1 MRTKLLT
8 FILIILLCDNIS
20 IAQGILSEDPTFNQE
35 LIESGL
41 LHIPLPLDYSKSF
54 EAIAEKKEVLH
65 TEPLCQI
72 QPGLPGWKH
81 SGLGNMVYS
90 NDKSISGS
98 GSIKVEYPA
107 TSYTEDIKS
116 FVDFNITNPD
126 WRRFNRVSFWVY
138 PDCEGARIVHMS
150 LLLHND
156 GKIKIPY
163 DFNREGSHYINLKNQ
178 EWNHVL
184 LEIDENGRDNV
195 SRFAFSFPAFGQE
208 RTMMPTMRYYV
219 DKIEL
224 QQIEEPEKTVG
235 WQPGNNRLVYSTT
248 GYAVGSEKTA
258 IVNMDRNLHKG
269 EFRLINARNNQTAYT
284 STIKQVKTTTGTF
297 DVLDFTSFDQ
307 PGEYQLSVGDLLTPS
322 FRISE
327 RLWENSLWRVTN
339 FFFGERC
346 GFDVPTKH
354 ASCHLDIFAEHDGK
368 KIMYAGGWHDAGDES
383 QQTLQT
389 AEIAYYLLEG
399 YNKYKNQ
406 NKSLAL
412 RMLEEARWGLDF
424 VLRCRFGDGYRVS
437 SVGNILWTDGII
449 GTPDDLVKG
458 RVTRSAFDNF
468 LYAGIEAY
476 AAMSIDRDPMLQ
488 DYLKRIAREDFD
500 LAMEDHAKTGY
511 IVPRGGGHTLNTPES
526 QYMATISWTASMLYQ
541 LTGEQ
546 HYANLAAEY
555 IRYTLD
561 CQRKEP
567 LSKKSNIKGFFY
579 RDKTHKVAVH
589 YNHQSRDQ
597 FYMQAL
603 TLLCETQP
611 NHPEHNKWVESIA
624 LYGDYLKSIM
634 AYTAPY
640 GMVPSGVYRLDEF
653 RDPSFET
660 MHPYMKVDDQQQNYI
675 EQVKSGAPLD
685 KEHYLKR
692 FPVWFSFRGNA
703 AVHLATGK
711 AAALCGKFLNDKELL
726 QIGQEQL
733 YWLTGK
739 NPFGQSLVY
748 GEGHNYAQQFAVCP
762 GELVGEVPVGI
773 QTRLNGDE
781 PCWPY
786 TSNSTYREVWGA
798 PAGKWIS
805 LAVEY

>member
-1 MRTKLLT
+1 MKTRIAL
-8 FILIILLCDNIS
+8 FILSLCVCGS
-20 IAQGILSEDPTFNQE
+20 ITAQELLSEDVAFDKV
-35 LIESGL
+35 LRESGL
-41 LHIPLPLDYSKSF
+41 IHIPLPLDYSKSF
-54 EAIAEKKEVLH
+54 EAKAGKKKVLH
-65 TEPLCQI
+65 SEPLSRLQS
-72 QPGLPGWKH
+72 GLPGWKH
-81 SGLGNMVYS
+81 SGLGSMS
-90 NDKSISGS
+90 FSTEKSLSGE
-98 GSIKVEYPA
+98 GSIMVEYPA
-107 TSYTEDIKS
+107 MSYTEDIKS
-116 FVDFNITNPD
+116 FVDFEITNSG
-126 WRRFNRVSFWVY
+126 WQRYNRVSFWVY

-156 GKIKIPY
+156 GKIKVPY
-163 DFNREGSHYINLKNQ
+163 DYHREGSHYVNLKNQ

-184 LEIDENGRDNV
+184 LEIDENTRDKI
-195 SRFAFSFPAFGQE
+195 SRFAFSFPAFGQD
-208 RTMMPTMRYYV
+208 RTMSNTMRYYV

-224 QQIEEPEKTVG
+224 QQIEDPEKTVG

-248 GYAVGSEKTA
+248 GYAVNSDKTA
-258 IVNMDRNLHKG
+258 ILNMDAKLH
-269 EFRLINARNNQTAYT
+269 NNQFQLTDLQGKVVYNGK
-284 STIKQVKTTTGTF
+284 IEQVKTTTGNF
-297 DVLDFTSFDQ
+297 SVLNFTDFNQ
-307 PGEYQLSVGDLLTPS
+307 LGEYKIKVGSILSDP

-346 GFDVPTKH
+346 GFDVPNKH
-354 ASCHLDIFAEHDGK
+354 ASCHLDIFAEHNGK

-399 YNKYKNQ
+399 YSRYKTQ
-406 NKSLAL
+406 NPELAL
-412 RMLEEARWGLDF
+412 RMLEEARWGLEF
-424 VLRCRFGDGYRVS
+424 ALRCRFGDGYRAS
-437 SVGNILWTDGII
+437 GVGNILWTDGII
-449 GTPDDLVKG
+449 GTEDDLIKG
-458 RVTRSAFDNF
+458 RVIKSAFDNF
-468 LYAGIEAY
+468 LYSGIEAY
-476 AAMSIDRDPMLQ
+476 AAIELGRDPMLQ
-488 DYLKRIAREDFD
+488 DYLAKVAREDFG
-500 LAMEDHAKTGY
+500 LAMKDHKETGY
-511 IVPRGGGHTLNTPES
+511 VVPRGGGHTLNTPES
-526 QYMATISWTASMLYQ
+526 QYMATISWAASMLYK
-541 LTGEQ
+541 LTKEQ
-546 HYANLAAEY
+546 AYADMAAEY

-567 LSKKSNIKGFFY
+567 LSKKSPLKGFFY
-579 RDKTHKVAVH
+579 RDKSHKVAVH

-603 TLLCETQP
+603 VLLCETQP
-611 NHPEHNKWVESIA
+611 NHPERTQWVESIT
-624 LYGDYLKSIM
+624 LFGDYLKSIM

-640 GMVPSGVYRLDEF
+640 GMLPSGVYRLDEIN
-653 RDPSFET
+653 DPSFET
-660 MHPYMKVDDQQQNYI
+660 MHPYGAENEHQNYAG
-675 EQVKSGAPLD
+675 QVKGGVQLD
-685 KEHYLKR
+685 KEYYLKR

-739 NPFGQSLVY
+739 NPFGQSLMY
-748 GEGHNYAQQFAVCP
+748 GEGYNYAQQFAVCP

-773 QTRLNGDE
+773 QTRFNGDE

>member
-1 MRTKLLT
+1 MKTRFLLIALLAT
-8 FILIILLCDNIS
+8 LLCNDTV
-20 IAQGILSEDPTFNQE
+20 AQETLSEDPTFDHE
-35 LIESGL
+35 LRASGL
-41 LHIPLPLDYSKSF
+41 LHTPLPLDYTKYF
-54 EAIAEKKEVLH
+54 EATAGTKKVLH
-65 TEPLCQI
+65 SQPLTI
-72 QPGLPGWKH
+72 ITPDLAGFTH
-81 SGLGNMVYS
+81 SGLGTMTYATERTHT
-90 NDKSISGS
+90 GA
-98 GSIKVEYPA
+98 GSIRVDYPA
-107 TSYTEDIKS
+107 TSYTDDIKS
-116 FVDFNITNPD
+116 FVDYNITNPD
-126 WRRFNRVSFWVY
+126 FTPYNRISFWVY

-156 GKIKIPY
+156 GKVKIPY
-163 DFNREGSHYINLKNQ
+163 EFNREGAHYINLRNK

-195 SRFAFSFPAFGQE
+195 SRLAFCFPAFGQE
-208 RTMMPTMRYYV
+208 RTMSPNMRYYV
-219 DKIEL
+219 DNIEL
-224 QQIEEPEKTVG
+224 QRVEHPETTLG
-235 WQPGNNRLVYSTT
+235 WQPAPNRLVYSTT
-248 GYAVGSEKTA
+248 GYATGSQKTA
-258 IVNMDRNLHKG
+258 ILNMPESLHNNR
-269 EFRLINARNNQTAYT
+269 FALIDAQTNREVYT
-284 STIKQVKTTTGTF
+284 DDIQHHKTTTGQF
-297 DVLDFTSFDQ
+297 NVIDFTPYNQ
-307 PGEYQLSVGDLLTPS
+307 PGQYQIKVGNILTPP
-322 FRISE
+322 FRISQ

-399 YNKYKNQ
+399 YNKYKQTNPA
-406 NKSLAL
+406 LAL
-412 RMLEEARWGLDF
+412 RMLEEARWGLEF
-424 VLRCRFGDGYRVS
+424 VMRCRFGDGYRAS

-449 GTPDDLVKG
+449 GTRDDQIKA
-458 RVTRSAFDNF
+458 RVTRAPFDNF
-468 LYAGIEAY
+468 LCAGIQAY
-476 AAMSIDRDPMLQ
+476 AAMSIDNDPMLQ
-488 DYLKRIAREDFD
+488 DYLTRIARQDFD
-500 LAMEDHAKTGY
+500 FAMDDHRKTGY
-511 IVPRGGGHTLNTPES
+511 TVPRGGGHTLNTPQS
-526 QYMATISWTASMLYQ
+526 QYMATISWTASQLYK

-546 HYANLAAEY
+546 TYADLAAQY

-561 CQRKEP
+561 CQRTEP
-567 LSKKSNIKGFFY
+567 LSKKSPIKGFFY
-579 RDKTHKVAVH
+579 RDTTRRVAVH

-597 FYMQAL
+597 FYIQAI

-611 NHPEHNKWVESIA
+611 AHLDYPRWSQSIA
-624 LYGDYLKSIM
+624 LYGQYLKAIM
-634 AYTAPY
+634 PYTAPY
-640 GMVPSGVYRLDEF
+640 GMIPSGIYRTDEYT
-653 RDPSFET
+653 DPSFET
-660 MHPYMKVDDQQQNYI
+660 MHPYMNIENQSHNYI
-675 EQVKSGAPLD
+675 EQVRNGAPLD
-685 KEHYLKR
+685 SEHYLKR

-711 AAALCGKFLNDKELL
+711 AAALCGKFLGDNELL

-733 YWLTGK
+733 YWLVGK

-773 QTRLNGDE
+773 QTRFNGDK
-781 PCWPY
+781 PSWPY